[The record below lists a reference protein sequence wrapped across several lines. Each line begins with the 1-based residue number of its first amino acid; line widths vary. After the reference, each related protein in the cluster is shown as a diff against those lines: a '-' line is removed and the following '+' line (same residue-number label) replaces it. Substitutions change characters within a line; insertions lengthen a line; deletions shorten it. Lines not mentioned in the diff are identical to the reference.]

1 MTTRRGLVLL
11 LCAMPCVVA
20 CGDTPKAKAA
30 QLQKIEAARKQEL
43 ARRIATASATP
54 DKALPIA
61 MWIMPPPLRE
71 ISGLALTSR
80 GTVLTHDDNSGRVSE
95 IDPKTGIL
103 VKSFSLLGNQKE
115 DFEAIAIAGVDIYL
129 LASDGKLFRFR
140 EGADGQQV
148 QFMMF
153 DTGLGK
159 QCEFESLAYEADSTR
174 LLMACKRTLDKQAPK
189 DLIIYRMPLPL
200 NRATFLT
207 KLSILQ
213 VPLKQVVG
221 SNQWKNFRPSDMT
234 IDPFTRNY
242 VIIAS
247 HEKGLLV
254 LTPDGDVVRSEPL
267 PGDHLQAEGVAITND
282 SILLIS
288 DEANVKPAAIS
299 LYKWRPQ

>member
-1 MTTRRGLVLL
+1 MTSRIGLVLL
-11 LCAMPCVVA
+11 LCAMPFVVG
-20 CGDTPKAKAA
+20 CGDTPKARAA
-30 QLQKIEAARKQEL
+30 ELQKLAAARKDSL
-43 ARRIATASATP
+43 ARRIASADATP
-54 DKALPIA
+54 NKALPLA
-61 MWIMPPPLRE
+61 MWIMPSQLRE

-103 VKSFSLLGNQKE
+103 VKSFSLSGNQKE
-115 DFEAIAIAGVDIYL
+115 DFEAIAIAGNDIYL
-129 LASDGKLFRFR
+129 LASDGKLFKFR

-148 QFMMF
+148 SFQMF

-189 DLIIYRMPLPL
+189 DLIIYRLPLPL
-200 NRATFLT
+200 KRATIT
-207 KLSILQ
+207 ALQ
-213 VPLKQVVG
+213 VSLKDVTG
-221 SNQWKNFRPSDMT
+221 SNKWKNFRPSDMT

-254 LTPDGDVVRSEPL
+254 LTPDGDVVRSEAL
-267 PGDHLQAEGVAITND
+267 PGDHLQAEGVALTND
-282 SILLIS
+282 SILVIS
-288 DEANVKPAAIS
+288 DEANVRPAAIT

>member
-1 MTTRRGLVLL
+1 
-11 LCAMPCVVA
+11 MPCVAA
-20 CGDTPKAKAA
+20 CRNTPKAKAA
-30 QLQKIEAARKQEL
+30 ELQKIEAARKQEI
-43 ARRIATASATP
+43 ARRIAAASATP
-54 DKALPIA
+54 DKAVPVG
-61 MWIMPPPLRE
+61 MWIMPPQLRE

-80 GTVLTHDDNSGRVSE
+80 WTVLTHDDNSGRISE
-95 IDPKTGIL
+95 IDPRTGIL

-140 EGADGQQV
+140 EGTDGLQV
-148 QFMMF
+148 SFMMF

-174 LLMACKRTLDKQAPK
+174 LVMACKRILDKEAPK
-189 DLIIYRMPLPL
+189 DLLIYRLPLPL
-200 NRATFLT
+200 NRATIT
-207 KLSILQ
+207 ALQ

-242 VIIAS
+242 VIVAS

-267 PGDHLQAEGVAITND
+267 PGDHQQPEGVAITND

-288 DEANVKPAAIS
+288 DEANVRPAAIT

>member
-1 MTTRRGLVLL
+1 MPGL
-11 LCAMPCVVA
+11 AA
-20 CGDTPKAKAA
+20 CRDTPKARAA
-30 QLQKIEAARKQEL
+30 ELQKIAAVRKQEL
-43 ARRIATASATP
+43 ARRIATADAAP
-54 DKALPIA
+54 EMALPLA
-61 MWIMPPPLRE
+61 MWIMPPQLRE

-103 VKSFSLLGNQKE
+103 VKAFSLIGNQKE
-115 DFEAIAIAGVDIYL
+115 DFEAITIAGNDIYL
-129 LASDGKLFRFR
+129 MASDGKLFRFR

-159 QCEFESLAYEADSTR
+159 KCEFESLAYEADSTR
-174 LLMACKRTLDKQAPK
+174 LVMVCKRILDKEAPK
-189 DLIIYRMPLPL
+189 ELVIYRMPLPL
-200 NRATFLT
+200 NRATF
-207 KLSILQ
+207 SVIQ

-221 SNQWKNFRPSDMT
+221 SNKWKNFRPSDIT

-267 PGDHLQAEGVAITND
+267 PGDHRQPEGVAITKD

-288 DEANVKPAAIS
+288 DEANVKPAAIT
-299 LYKWRPQ
+299 LYKWRP